1 MAEIFESFDIDN
13 SGTIDRKEIS
23 DAIRR
28 VLPDG
33 TNVDENE
40 IDNFIKTYDKDGD
53 QKLDLNE
60 FRRLL
65 FRLSHRGSVGNMD
78 KTSVAFMKAVAM
90 ERSKLGEVATTQVNV
105 LRVVVPVLLALALI
119 IIIYAGFS
127 SEIGII
133 KKMADAFAAPEQ
145 WPVRVTVVSAISATV
160 VIGFLVKDHLE
171 EKNEHSALT
180 IAICAMV
187 PLYAWASA
195 IKVCLPNDYEMV
207 KSVLEAAKECC
218 KDSYLLGK
226 TLYMHTTNSSCNRH
240 SSRDRRSCCS
250 PRFPRIDVRL
260 CRSKRRRAYSRED
273 AGSTR
278 PFWSPC
284 RLVLE
289 KCPLR

>member
-1 MAEIFESFDIDN
+1 MAEIFKSFDGDN

-40 IDNFIKTYDKDGD
+40 IDKFIKTYDKDGD

-65 FRLSHRGSVGNMD
+65 FRLSHQGSVGNMD
-78 KTSVAFMKAVAM
+78 KTSAAFMKAFAM

-105 LRVVVPVLLALALI
+105 LRIVVPSISALALI
-119 IIIYAGFS
+119 ITIYAGFS
-127 SEIGII
+127 SEVGIV
-133 KKMADAFAAPEQ
+133 KKVADAFTAPEQ
-145 WPVRVTVVSAISATV
+145 WPVRVTLLSAISATV
-160 VIGFLVKDHLE
+160 VIGFLVKDHIK

-195 IKVCLPNDYEMV
+195 IKVCLPNDYEMM
-207 KSVLEAAKECC
+207 KSILEAAKECC
-218 KDSYLLGK
+218 KNSYLLGK
-226 TLYMHTTNSSCNRH
+226 TYYMHTTNSSCNRY
-240 SSRDRRSCCS
+240 SSRDRRSSCP
-250 PRFPRIDVRL
+250 PRFPRINVRL
-260 CRSKRRRAYSRED
+260 CGSKRRRAYSGED
-273 AGSTR
+273 GG
-278 PFWSPC
+278 
-284 RLVLE
+284 
-289 KCPLR
+289 